1 MGDLKGSNPIK
12 ISVLVAARNEEVHL
26 PACLGALAAQDLPEG
41 SWEVWVGNDRS
52 TDKTE
57 EIAESF
63 SKKHAHFHCVHITEN
78 VAQLKAKANVLA
90 QLARKAK
97 GEYLLITDA
106 DTLVPKTWAREMV
119 EIAEKKQVATL
130 TGITL
135 LRGGGLLGQWQSLEW
150 MQMLH
155 LAEGMA
161 ALGLPFTAM
170 GNNCLVKKSAYET
183 IGGYE
188 SIPFS
193 VTEDFALYNALR
205 HKGYDFWQTTTP
217 KVQAWSWP
225 MESFASLLR
234 QRKRWLRGAWGGHWS
249 VRLLGAL
256 FSLQLF
262 LWFLFFFLSPSLA
275 SSFWLAKYC
284 LQLVLQL
291 VLLRKFRLKPPW
303 GAMFTH
309 EFYVLFFYPVLFFSF
324 LFSPKIRWKGE
335 VL

>member
-1 MGDLKGSNPIK
+1 MGDLNHTKSPVK
-12 ISVLVAARNEEVHL
+12 ISVLVAARNEEQHL
-26 PACLGALAAQDLPEG
+26 PACLSALVVQDLPEA
-41 SWEVWVGNDRS
+41 SFEVWVGNDRS
-52 TDKTE
+52 ADKTK
-57 EIAESF
+57 EIAESYA
-63 SKKHAHFHCVHITEN
+63 KEYPNFHCLNIQEN
-78 VAQLKAKANVLA
+78 LGHLKAKANVLA
-90 QLARKAK
+90 QLAKKAK

-106 DTLVPKTWAREMV
+106 DTLVPKTWTREMV

-205 HKGYDFWQTTTP
+205 RKGYDFWQTTTP

-225 MESFASLLR
+225 MESFTSLLR
-234 QRKRWLRGAWGGHWS
+234 QRKRWLSGAWGGHWS
-249 VRLLGAL
+249 VRLLGTF

-262 LWFLFFFLSPSLA
+262 LWL
-275 SSFWLAKYC
+275 
-284 LQLVLQL
+284 
-291 VLLRKFRLKPPW
+291 
-303 GAMFTH
+303 
-309 EFYVLFFYPVLFFSF
+309 
-324 LFSPKIRWKGE
+324 LFSS
-335 VL
+335 